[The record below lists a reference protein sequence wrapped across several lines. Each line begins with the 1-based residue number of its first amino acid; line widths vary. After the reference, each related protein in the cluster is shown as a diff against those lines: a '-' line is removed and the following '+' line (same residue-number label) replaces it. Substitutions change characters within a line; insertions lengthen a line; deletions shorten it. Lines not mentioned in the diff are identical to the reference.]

1 MTEQGPISD
10 HGNVDYS
17 GEIEGL
23 GLARQTWRAGVKR
36 HLGLWAIRWT
46 VGFSIVAAVY
56 YFNRDWTWLW
66 WWALGLALALPA
78 LTLAVDALV
87 NRKLR
92 HTQQAWADLEGRIN
106 RGDYD
111 NGRAE

>member
-1 MTEQGPISD
+1 MTEQEK
-10 HGNVDYS
+10 VDYS
-17 GEIEGL
+17 GKIEEL
-23 GLARQTWRAGVKR
+23 GLAQETWRAGIKR
-36 HLGLWAIRWT
+36 HLGLWTIRWT
-46 VGFSIVAAVY
+46 IGFSIVAAVY

-92 HTQQAWADLEGRIN
+92 RAQQAWADLEERIN
-106 RGDYD
+106 RGDYEGD
-111 NGRAE
+111 RSA